1 MLSAI
6 GIELRINCQHLSLAS
21 STPLPKARNTLQYV
35 AGQLCQVMLHLQF
48 LEELAQRRRGPI
60 RKRLEPDWR
69 DAGIDLL
76 YSVNRLADMLDAVD
90 GPSDK
95 QARSELIDYTEA
107 SIRRLERIRYR
118 LSQRGA

>member
-1 MLSAI
+1 
-6 GIELRINCQHLSLAS
+6 
-21 STPLPKARNTLQYV
+21 
-35 AGQLCQVMLHLQF
+35 
-48 LEELAQRRRGPI
+48 PI

-76 YSVNRLADMLDAVD
+76 YSVNRLADILDAID

-118 LSQRGA
+118 LNQSEA

>member
-1 MLSAI
+1 
-6 GIELRINCQHLSLAS
+6 
-21 STPLPKARNTLQYV
+21 
-35 AGQLCQVMLHLQF
+35 MLHLQF

-90 GPSDK
+90 GPMP
-95 QARSELIDYTEA
+95 QTRFVTQ
-107 SIRRLERIRYR
+107 
-118 LSQRGA
+118 LSNTSHICVPNTICRNFVNKHLTQLCPQHDLS

>member
-1 MLSAI
+1 
-6 GIELRINCQHLSLAS
+6 
-21 STPLPKARNTLQYV
+21 
-35 AGQLCQVMLHLQF
+35 
-48 LEELAQRRRGPI
+48 
-60 RKRLEPDWR
+60 
-69 DAGIDLL
+69 
-76 YSVNRLADMLDAVD
+76 MLDAVD